1 MNSPLPLPLPRALYT
16 PPLIHYIITG
26 PQSSGKTTLATYIH
40 SLTKCKI
47 IDTLTVITESE
58 ELMERMYKGE
68 AINDHDEDLVKEMQD
83 IISSDEVMCKGKVM
97 MAQATLNRT

>member
-1 MNSPLPLPLPRALYT
+1 
-16 PPLIHYIITG
+16 
-26 PQSSGKTTLATYIH
+26 
-40 SLTKCKI
+40 
-47 IDTLTVITESE
+47 
-58 ELMERMYKGE
+58 MYKGE